1 MAYPP
6 PYQPYQQPYMVVQRP
21 PSNGQAIG
29 AMVLGIIA
37 AAVGVWAF
45 VPFVGLISAVL
56 GFLPAVIAVI
66 LGHLGLNGANRMG
79 GTGRS
84 QAITGFILG
93 YVTLAIIIGT
103 TLFWIIAII
112 GSSNSTS

>member
-1 MAYPP
+1 MTYPP
-6 PYQPYQQPYMVVQRP
+6 QYQPPQYMVVQRP

-45 VPFVGLISAVL
+45 IPLVGLISALL
-56 GFLPAVIAVI
+56 GFLPAVAAVI
-66 LGHLGLNGANRMG
+66 LGHLGLVTASRMG

-84 QAITGFILG
+84 QAMTGLILG
-93 YVTLAIIIGT
+93 YITLAIIVAT
-103 TLFWIIAII
+103 TIWWIVVIA
-112 GSSNSTS
+112 SSSTSS